1 MQVYIKKQKKK
12 NKQTKKKNRNFSN
25 KSEMRRGSWN
35 QTGKSYNKNIVI
47 IKMYH
52 VY

>member
-12 NKQTKKKNRNFSN
+12 KTKNKKNRNFSN